1 VWEQKKSIMVV
12 HSMNANGM
20 TAGMQNSAA
29 FSAGNL
35 PESFDQYRPPAQVL
49 LFHFLRVWKLVLRP
63 CA

>member
-1 VWEQKKSIMVV
+1 
-12 HSMNANGM
+12 MNANGM